1 MELELGLGLNA
12 GINSSLGL
20 ISGEGR
26 FEVVM
31 AVAVAVGWVRF
42 DGGRSSGEDGLSMDL
57 LLMEGWFWGRGKWF
71 C

>member
-1 MELELGLGLNA
+1 M
-12 GINSSLGL
+12 

>member
-26 FEVVM
+26 FEVEV
-31 AVAVAVGWVRF
+31 VGWDGF

-57 LLMEGWFWGRGKWF
+57 LLMEGWFWESGEWF
-71 C
+71 Y